1 MKIQT
6 ISSKDYIVNNWSGG
20 STTQMCIFPVNSTL
34 SERNFLW
41 RISSASFTSTSSKFS
56 DFSGYQRYLLA
67 LEGRLSVTHN
77 GLYKKDLKPYEV
89 EYFLGSW
96 DTDSTNSLDC
106 RDFNFIV
113 KEGLESKLSILSES
127 DEYIPKRNGKLC
139 IFSVSDFQIEL
150 YTDSMEIVSFQA
162 NSLAIIEEEDKFNK
176 LSVKMA
182 VSPVIVCEVIES

>member
-182 VSPVIVCEVIES
+182 VSPVIVCEVIEA

>member
-67 LEGRLSVTHN
+67 LEGKLSVTHN

-182 VSPVIVCEVIES
+182 VSPVIVCEVIEP